1 MISKYNGDLSNETKA
16 FIKAREEQQKIV
28 DRFYEQQRKKQLQ
41 IEEERTLARLEAELM
56 KKLDKTLEQL
66 FK

>member
-1 MISKYNGDLSNETKA
+1 MISKYNGDLSPETKA

-28 DRFYEQQRKKQLQ
+28 DRFYEQQRQRQSQ
-41 IEEERTLARLEAELM
+41 IEEERTLARLENELM
-56 KKLDKTLEQL
+56 KKLDKTLDEL